1 MREITAHGR
10 VEILKLALVGGEE
23 PVSDINRFIFED

>member
-1 MREITAHGR
+1 MLEISAHGR

-23 PVSDINRFIFED
+23 PASDINRFILED